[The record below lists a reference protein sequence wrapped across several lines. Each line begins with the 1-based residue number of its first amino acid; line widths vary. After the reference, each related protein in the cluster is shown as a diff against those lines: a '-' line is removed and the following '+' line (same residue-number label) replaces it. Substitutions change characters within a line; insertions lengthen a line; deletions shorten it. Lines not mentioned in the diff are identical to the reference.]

1 MSNVLTILKENKQ
14 QLLKKYPIKSIALFG
29 SYSRGDNRIDSDI
42 DIMVELYEPLGIKFI
57 EMAHELED
65 LFNCRVDL
73 VSKKGIKP
81 SYLKQIENDLQY
93 V

>member
-1 MSNVLTILKENKQ
+1 MSEILSILKENKQ
-14 QLLKKYPIKSIALFG
+14 RLLAKYPIKSIALFG
-29 SYSRGDNRIDSDI
+29 SHSRGDYRKDSDI
-42 DIMVELYEPLGIKFI
+42 DILVELYEPLGLKFI

-65 LFNCRVDL
+65 LFESRVDL

-81 SYLKQIENDLQY
+81 AYLKQIENDLQY